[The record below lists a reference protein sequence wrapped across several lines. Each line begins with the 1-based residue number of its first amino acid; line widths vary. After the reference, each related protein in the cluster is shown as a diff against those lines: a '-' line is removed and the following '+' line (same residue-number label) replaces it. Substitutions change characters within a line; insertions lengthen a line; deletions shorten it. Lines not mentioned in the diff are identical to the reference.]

1 MKDMALVE
9 LGAWS
14 GIQEQSTATGYREA
28 WHRTLG
34 WLRATR
40 AGGDKGTWAAVCP
53 VMHGSM
59 NSYTYYKTQGSQLNF

>member
-34 WLRATR
+34 WLRSTSAR
-40 AGGDKGTWAAVCP
+40 GDEGT
-53 VMHGSM
+53 
-59 NSYTYYKTQGSQLNF
+59 